1 MSARLTILVAAR
13 DASATI
19 ERAMASCAAEPDCP
33 LILVDDHCTDD
44 TVAKARA
51 IAGARLRVVTAP
63 DPGGIPVARQAGLD
77 AIETELATWV
87 DADDEWI
94 PGRAA
99 RMVRMLDGGLDVA
112 VDAFDLH
119 DGATGER
126 LRHLPIPAFLQKPGG
141 ALRLFERNWLPG
153 DTPVGFRTELFRR
166 AGGYDPAVYGPE
178 SYDLLLRALM
188 QGARFGWSA
197 EAGYRIYAYAN
208 SVSRNVERQRAA
220 VATALKKHDYAAVRR
235 RLEAAGYSPRVAAW
249 SLVSM
254 ALFRQE
260 YGAALRFIDEASPV
274 DANPLEVLETD
285 GPWPYREGWR
295 RAFTR
300 GTALLLFGGR
310 DLQAL
315 QELKSAEAIESTAE
329 GANNLGIALA
339 RLGRLE
345 EAQRLWRAAAEGF
358 AGYADAR
365 NNLTLPHTD
374 HITPLPLR
382 RLAARIDYAA

>member
-1 MSARLTILVAAR
+1 MSARLTILMAAR

-19 ERAMASCAAEPDCP
+19 ERAMASCVAEPDCQ
-33 LILVDDHCTDD
+33 LILIDDHCTDD

-51 IAGARLRVVTAP
+51 IAGARLRVLQAP
-63 DPGGIPVARQAGLD
+63 DPGGIPIARQAGLD

-87 DADDEWI
+87 DADDEWV
-94 PGRAA
+94 PGRAE
-99 RMVRMLDGGLDVA
+99 RMIRMLDSGVDVS
-112 VDAFDLH
+112 VDAFDLY

-126 LRHLPIPAFLQKPGG
+126 LRHLPIPQFLQWRGG

-153 DTPVGFRTELFRR
+153 DSPVGFRTEVFRK

-188 QGARFGWSA
+188 QGARFGWSP
-197 EAGYRIYAYAN
+197 EVGYRIYAYPG
-208 SVSRNVERQRAA
+208 SVSRNVERQRKA
-220 VATALKKHDYAAVRR
+220 VATALKKHDYEDVRQR
-235 RLEAAGYSPRVAAW
+235 MQAAGYSPRVAAW

-260 YGAALRFIDEASPV
+260 FGPALRFIDEASPV
-274 DANPLEVLETD
+274 DANPLEVLEAD

-295 RAFTR
+295 RAFVR
-300 GTALLLFGGR
+300 GTSLLLFGGR

-315 QELKSAEAIESTAE
+315 QELKLAEAMESTPE

-339 RLGRLE
+339 RLGRVAD
-345 EAQRLWRAAAEGF
+345 AQRLWQAACDGYP
-358 AGYADAR
+358 GYADPR
-365 NNLTLPHTD
+365 SNLTRPIAD
-374 HITPLPLR
+374 HITALPLR